1 MKRGILFIL
10 ILTFSFN
17 ALALE
22 AVVTVLETPL
32 LKDKNYGAPVVQY
45 LRKGDVIKV
54 HPSLNNDPSY
64 DHLAPS
70 KEKLA
75 KIKKELS
82 DSPEWKEDPLFSGVN
97 HEVSLEDEFIPTID
111 KQGNIAYIIKEHLY
125 FYYNNSKE
133 FTQVPLAK
141 DPTDYRLEEPLPKH
155 YPLYSPRGYRGLF
168 NFGLTQPYNESYPY
182 LSNIKLK
189 GYMSPIDLNAT
200 LLRQS
205 PDDKFDR
212 FYLGGTISFRFFKN
226 SYSLFNGVT
235 STEEGIKLGI
245 GPYVAYDAYKGE
257 KNRINIYGS
266 INFNFFNQLNVSQ
279 KKNNIEEARNYRS
292 LSFSPRIGLQYH
304 RKHITENVDFVL
316 GTSIEMEPAT
326 TFQSNS
332 AANQEDWWRSRGND
346 KFRTRTTFA
355 LAGYLG
361 FQTAY

>member
-1 MKRGILFIL
+1 MRILFLFIL
-10 ILTFSFN
+10 LCSLSAK

-32 LKDKNYGAPVVQY
+32 FKFKSYSAPAVQY

-54 HPSLNNDPSY
+54 HPSLNNDSTY

-70 KEKLA
+70 EEQQA
-75 KIKKELS
+75 RIKKELN
-82 DSPEWKEDPLFSGVN
+82 DSPEWKQDPLFSGVDSS
-97 HEVSLEDEFIPTID
+97 VSLDDEFIPTID
-111 KQGNIAYIIKEHLY
+111 RQGNIAYVIKEHLY
-125 FYYNNSKE
+125 FYYNNTRE
-133 FTQVPLAK
+133 FNQPQMAK
-141 DPTDYRLEEPLPKH
+141 DPTDYRLEEPLPKK
-155 YPLYSPRGYRGLF
+155 YPLYSPRGFRGLF
-168 NFGLTQPYNESYPY
+168 NFGLTQPYDESYPY
-182 LSNIKLK
+182 LSNAKMK

-200 LLRQS
+200 LLRQA
-205 PDDKFDR
+205 PEDKFDR

-226 SYSLFNGVT
+226 TYSLFNGVT

-245 GPYVAYDAYKGE
+245 GPYIAYDAYKGE
-257 KNRINIYGS
+257 KNRVNIYGS
-266 INFNFFNQLNVSQ
+266 INFNFFNQLNISQ
-279 KKNNIEEARNYRS
+279 KKLNIEEARNYRT
-292 LSFSPRIGLQYH
+292 LSFSPRVGLQYH
-304 RKHITENVDFVL
+304 RKNVTENVDFVL